1 MTDDR
6 TDTTS
11 ASDATDEFGGDGG
24 SRSDT
29 MEPCPMCRMTVRRS
43 ELAVHLA
50 HAHNI
55 GPSGS
60 NKRKGQRGGRDR
72 R

>member
-6 TDTTS
+6 TDADGS
-11 ASDATDEFGGDGG
+11 GGPPEDGG
-24 SRSDT
+24 SRADT
-29 MEPCPMCRMTVRRS
+29 MESCPTCSMKIRRS

-55 GPSGS
+55 GPSSGG
-60 NKRKGQRGGRDR
+60 KRKGQRGGRDR

>member
-6 TDTTS
+6 TD
-11 ASDATDEFGGDGG
+11 ASGSGGLSEDGG
-24 SRSDT
+24 SRTDT
-29 MEPCPMCRMTVRRS
+29 MESCPMCSMNVRRS

-50 HAHNI
+50 HAHNV
-55 GPSGS
+55 GPASGK
-60 NKRKGQRGGRDR
+60 KRKGQSGGRER